1 MTTRPHDIVVFGATS
16 FVGQILVRY
25 LYDEFGVDRDLNW
38 AAAGRSLPKLEAVRK
53 ALGRGGSK
61 VELIQADAA
70 DEPALRA
77 LCKSARVVVSTVGPY
92 ALYGEP
98 LVRVCTETGTD
109 YCDLTGE
116 VQWMRR
122 MIHKYEAQAQASGA
136 RIVHNCG
143 FDSIPSDLGV
153 HFVQRHAQEKFGAP
167 CTTVKMRVRSMR
179 GSFSGGTVASLLN
192 VLKEVKANPALRK
205 QLADPYA
212 ICPPGGAK
220 RVRQANVGFAE
231 YDADF
236 DAWVAPFVMSAI
248 NTRVVHRTNALL
260 HDAYG
265 PDFRYDEAMLTGR
278 GLRGRLTAAAT
289 GAGLGAFMV
298 AGSIGPVR
306 TALEKYVLPAPGR
319 RAEPGSAT
327 QGRLRPALPRPHSG
341 GRRDSC
347 TRDGRPRP
355 GLRFDGQDARPGSCV
370 PRRRR
375 REEKG
380 LRRLLDTCRD
390 LRRPHHRAPAGARW
404 RALRTARKISF
415 SRPLS

>member
-25 LYDEFGVDRDLNW
+25 LYDEFGVDRDLDW

-53 ALGRGGSK
+53 ALGRGGAK

-98 LVRVCTETGTD
+98 LVRVCAETGTD

-265 PDFRYDEAMLTGR
+265 PEFRYDEAMLTGR

-306 TALEKYVLPAPGR
+306 TALEKYVLPAPGEGPSPEAQLKGGFDLR
-319 RAEPGSAT
+319 FHGRTAAGDVIRARVTGDRDPGYGSTAKMLG
-327 QGRLRPALPRPHSG
+327 QAAACLAGDVAKKKVSG
-341 GRRDSC
+341 GFWTPAAIFGDRIIERLQAHA
-347 TRDGRPRP
+347 GV
-355 GLRFDGQDARPGSCV
+355 RF
-370 PRRRR
+370 
-375 REEKG
+375 ELLEK
-380 LRRLLDTCRD
+380 
-390 LRRPHHRAPAGARW
+390 
-404 RALRTARKISF
+404 
-415 SRPLS
+415 

>member
-25 LYDEFGVDRDLNW
+25 LFDEFGVDRDLDW

-53 ALGRGGSK
+53 ALGHGGGK
-61 VELIQADAA
+61 LELIQADAS
-70 DEPALRA
+70 DEAALRA

-98 LVRVCTETGTD
+98 LVRVCAETGTD

-212 ICPPGGAK
+212 ICPPGDAK

-236 DAWVAPFVMSAI
+236 DAWDAPFVMSAI

-265 PDFRYDEAMLTGR
+265 PEFRYDEAMLTGR

-306 TALEKYVLPAPGR
+306 TALEKYVLPAPGEGPSPEAQLKGGFDLR
-319 RAEPGSAT
+319 FHGRTVAGDVIRARVTGDRDPGYGSTAKMLG
-327 QGRLRPALPRPHSG
+327 QAAACLAGDVPKKKVSG
-341 GRRDSC
+341 GFWTPAAIFGDRIIERLQAHA
-347 TRDGRPRP
+347 GV
-355 GLRFDGQDARPGSCV
+355 RF
-370 PRRRR
+370 
-375 REEKG
+375 E
-380 LRRLLDTCRD
+380 LL
-390 LRRPHHRAPAGARW
+390 A
-404 RALRTARKISF
+404 K
-415 SRPLS
+415 

>member
-298 AGSIGPVR
+298 AGSIGPIR
-306 TALEKYVLPAPGR
+306 SALEKYVLPAPGEGPSPEAQLKGGFDLR
-319 RAEPGSAT
+319 FHGRTAAGDVIRARVTGDRDPGYGSTAKMLG
-327 QGRLRPALPRPHSG
+327 QAAACLAVDVAKKKVSG
-341 GRRDSC
+341 GFWTPAAIFGDRIIERLQAHA
-347 TRDGRPRP
+347 GV
-355 GLRFDGQDARPGSCV
+355 RF
-370 PRRRR
+370 
-375 REEKG
+375 ELLEK
-380 LRRLLDTCRD
+380 
-390 LRRPHHRAPAGARW
+390 
-404 RALRTARKISF
+404 
-415 SRPLS
+415 

>member
-306 TALEKYVLPAPGR
+306 TALEKYVLPAPGEGPSPEAQLKGGFDLR
-319 RAEPGSAT
+319 FHGRTAAGDVIRARVTGDRDPGYGSTAKMLG
-327 QGRLRPALPRPHSG
+327 QAAACLAVDVAKKKVSG
-341 GRRDSC
+341 GFWTPAAIFGDRIIERLQAHA
-347 TRDGRPRP
+347 GVHFE
-355 GLRFDGQDARPGSCV
+355 LL
-370 PRRRR
+370 
-375 REEKG
+375 EK
-380 LRRLLDTCRD
+380 
-390 LRRPHHRAPAGARW
+390 
-404 RALRTARKISF
+404 
-415 SRPLS
+415 